1 MLTVD
6 KLPFARDESNLL
18 TISLDLE
25 KDFFKSLSQGP
36 EQAGAFADRLARFE
50 QLAQTEFRQPSFDY
64 DHAIAIAH
72 SVAANIQAVAE
83 SFIEAHKKADK
94 LTDELLID
102 VADAFRSLS
111 IGVDFTIPSFSND
124 TNVYD
129 DRLSASVDTDH
140 DNSRNSD
147 YQTRAAQWLLKHL
160 HSPYPN
166 PATRKRLAQQSNIS
180 LRAVNDWFTHIRRRI
195 GWSSIVKGLFH
206 GEKQLAVDGARSVL
220 LEGVEQGFSDEV
232 VKAFKDVKLKAE
244 RVLEGKLKESSLAKR
259 LGNQSKGGHFVVTP
273 QPPPALSRKRGRK
286 QLDAGECNGD
296 LLNEVQGEGERPSK
310 RVRSVVSTARLDTL
324 LHCMIITGLPG
335 R

>member
-6 KLPFARDESNLL
+6 KLPFARDESSLL
-18 TISLDLE
+18 NISLDLE

-50 QLAQTEFRQPSFDY
+50 QLAQTEFRQPPSDY

-111 IGVDFTIPSFSND
+111 IGVDFTVPSLSND
-124 TNVYD
+124 TNH
-129 DRLSASVDTDH
+129 DRLSSVDAESED
-140 DNSRNSD
+140 SRNSD

-166 PATRKRLAQQSNIS
+166 QATRKRLAQQSNIS
-180 LRAVNDWFTHIRRRI
+180 LKAVNDWFTHIRRRI
-195 GWSSIVKGLFH
+195 GWTSIVKGLFH

-220 LEGVEQGFSDEV
+220 LEDVEQGFSDDV
-232 VKAFKDVKLKAE
+232 VKAFKDMKLKAE
-244 RVLEGKLKESSLAKR
+244 RVLEGKLNESSLVKR
-259 LGNQSKGGHFVVTP
+259 LGNQSNGGFLVVTP
-273 QPPPALSRKRGRK
+273 QSPTAHSRKRGRK
-286 QLDAGECNGD
+286 QLDAGERSGD
-296 LLNEVQGEGERPSK
+296 LLTVVQGEGVRPSK
-310 RVRSVVSTARLDTL
+310 RVRFVVSSGRLNTL
-324 LHCMIITGLPG
+324 LHCTIIIGLPG

>member
-6 KLPFARDESNLL
+6 KPPFARDEFSLL
-18 TISLDLE
+18 NISLDLE

-50 QLAQTEFRQPSFDY
+50 QLAQTEFRQPPSDY

-83 SFIEAHKKADK
+83 CFIEAHKKADK
-94 LTDELLID
+94 LTDELFID

-124 TNVYD
+124 TNVYH
-129 DRLSASVDTDH
+129 DRLSSSVDADH
-140 DNSRNSD
+140 EDSHNSD

-166 PATRKRLAQQSNIS
+166 QATRKRLAQQSNIS
-180 LRAVNDWFTHIRRRI
+180 LKAVNDWFTHIRRRI
-195 GWSSIVKGLFH
+195 GWTSIVKGLFH

-220 LEGVEQGFSDEV
+220 LEDVEQGFSDEV
-232 VKAFKDVKLKAE
+232 VKAFKDMKLKAE
-244 RVLEGKLKESSLAKR
+244 RVLEGKLNESSLAKR
-259 LGNQSKGGHFVVTP
+259 LGNQSNGGLLVVTP
-273 QPPPALSRKRGRK
+273 QSPTAHSRKRGRK
-286 QLDAGECNGD
+286 QLDAGERSGD
-296 LLNEVQGEGERPSK
+296 LLTVVQGEGVRPSK
-310 RVRSVVSTARLDTL
+310 RVRFVVLSGRLNTL
-324 LHCMIITGLPG
+324 LHCTIIIGLPG